1 MTATKAN
8 RALEVPARAIPVPT
22 SISPEAQAYLASP
35 AVPSSEYPPMQ
46 DLAGW
51 RKLVASMDEL
61 ILAHVSGIN
70 AGGAAVEHME
80 IDDTG
85 VFAISP
91 PNAVLDDRRVC
102 LDVHGGGLIIGGG
115 EVCRA
120 TGIFTAT
127 RFGMHTWTVDYRM
140 PPDHPYPAGLDDCV
154 AAYRALLKQRQPSE
168 IVIGG
173 VSAGANLA
181 AALILRARDEGLPL
195 PAAAILLTPQL
206 DLTESGDSFRTN
218 LGVDTVLNDG
228 TMPANLLYANGHH
241 LTDPYL
247 SPLFGD
253 FSAGFPP
260 TLLASGTR
268 DLFLSNTV
276 RMHRALRAA
285 GVTAGLHVLE
295 AAPHGLLPGTPEDE
309 DLLKEV
315 REFIGTHCQAD
326 PSPPGAAPHSSL
338 ALVPPGPRRNRGS
351 DTTVS
356 HQNS

>member
-1 MTATKAN
+1 MTATEATP
-8 RALEVPARAIPVPT
+8 ALEVPARVIPVPA
-22 SISPEAQAYLASP
+22 SISPQAQAYLASP
-35 AVPSSEYPPMQ
+35 AVPSAGYPPVE

-51 RKLVASMDEL
+51 RAMIASMDKL
-61 ILAHVSGIN
+61 ILAHLNGVN
-70 AGGAAVEHME
+70 TGGAAVENLA

-91 PNAVLDDRRVC
+91 PNADPHDRRVC

-120 TGIFTAT
+120 AGIFAAT
-127 RFGMHTWTVDYRM
+127 RFAMHTWSVDYRM
-140 PPDHPYPAGLDDCV
+140 PPDHPYPVGLDDCV

-218 LGVDTVLNDG
+218 LGVDTVLKHG
-228 TMPANLLYANGHH
+228 TRPANVLYANGHD
-241 LTDPYL
+241 LADPYL

-268 DLFLSNTV
+268 DLFLSNAA
-276 RMHRALRAA
+276 RMHQALRAV
-285 GVTAGLHVLE
+285 GVAADLHVLE

-309 DLLKEV
+309 NLLKQV
-315 REFIGTHCQAD
+315 RAFIDTHCQAD
-326 PSPPGAAPHSSL
+326 PA
-338 ALVPPGPRRNRGS
+338 PPGPA
-351 DTTVS
+351 
-356 HQNS
+356 